1 MLKQQETFT
10 IPLSLYFY
18 TAFQEFYSPTVYNG
32 AHCINTKTENS
43 FTAMT
48 WNYGNAAVQE
58 HYTMDVLI
66 VGF

>member
-1 MLKQQETFT
+1 MLEHQATFT
-10 IPLSLYFY
+10 IPLSLSFY
-18 TAFQEFYSPTVYNG
+18 TAFQEFYAPDISNG

-48 WNYGNAAVQE
+48 WSYGDRVVQE

-66 VGF
+66 VGY